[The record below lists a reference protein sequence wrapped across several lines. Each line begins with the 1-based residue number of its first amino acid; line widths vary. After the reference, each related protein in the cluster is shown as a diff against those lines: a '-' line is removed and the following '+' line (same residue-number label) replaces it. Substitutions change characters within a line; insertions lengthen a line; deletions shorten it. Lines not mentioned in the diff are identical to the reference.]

1 MDEKLKEAFRQFT
14 VNIQTTIEEF
24 MNPERISRILVSA
37 TKIILILIAARI
49 VIRITNALI
58 DRFIDS
64 RDKFKL
70 KIHENRINTA
80 KGILKSVT
88 RYTIYF
94 IAFTPILYELNI
106 DVKGLIA
113 AAGIGGLAIG
123 FGAQNLV
130 KDIITGFFI
139 LFEDQFAVGDY
150 IEIEGKTGIVEEMAL
165 RITKIRDFSGD
176 LHIIPNGAIT
186 KVTNRCRGNMR
197 AMVDISIAY
206 EENIE
211 RAIEILNN
219 VSKNISKESSNI
231 IEGPFVLG
239 VTEFGQSGIVITTI
253 AKVEPMSQWEV
264 ERIMR
269 KRFKEAFDKEGIE
282 IPYPKRVIYNQAVD
296 NNKD

>member
-1 MDEKLKEAFRQFT
+1 MEIQQAFSNFTDEMKIMMAEYLSPDKIGK
-14 VNIQTTIEEF
+14 V
-24 MNPERISRILVSA
+24 LVKA
-37 TKIILILIAARI
+37 TKIILIIILARL

-58 DRFIDS
+58 DKFIDN
-64 RDKFKL
+64 RDKVKL
-70 KIHENRINTA
+70 KLDESRINTA
-80 KGILKSVT
+80 KGVLKSIT

-94 IAFTPILYELNI
+94 IALVPILAEMNI
-106 DVKGLIA
+106 DIKSIIA

-150 IEIEGKTGIVEEMAL
+150 IEIEGKNGVVEEMAL

-197 AMVDISIAY
+197 AKVDMSIAY

-211 RAIEILNN
+211 RAIN
-219 VSKNISKESSNI
+219 VLKRASESISKENNDI
-231 IEGPFVLG
+231 IEGPIVLG
-239 VTEFGQSGIVITTI
+239 VTSFGASDVIITII
-253 AKVEPMSQWEV
+253 AKVKPMSQWEV

-269 KRFKEAFDKEGIE
+269 KRFKEVFDEEGIE
-282 IPYPKRVIYNQAVD
+282 IPYPKRVVYNE
-296 NNKD
+296 NTSE